1 MCCIR
6 SRLFP
11 QPRQP
16 RSTALTGSP
25 SRRTAISLLALAAA
39 LLIALHSPATADEK
53 VTRTELPR
61 LTELPIP
68 EADALLRADADD
80 KEFDWVVIKAANE
93 ADRRVAVVNPI
104 FPRPETLAKQEA
116 EYKKLEASRP
126 QNPKE
131 REARATRLK
140 SLKKLIFT
148 LPGDLTEYAVP
159 VEQVDQI
166 LYFEDLML
174 LRVDKLL
181 EINDFRTAYELLLRV
196 ETEIPNWDKATPRF
210 ERLLMVEAA
219 QRAQNGEIY
228 AALALLDEVFQRNN
242 NNPELPD
249 RVAAIVGPMID
260 TALAAEDFRKTRYL
274 IGRIQKLFPQHPLVQ
289 ATSNRLLQASTA
301 LLDQATTEFTARHF
315 ATAAELARRAEL
327 VWPTE
332 GNSRAAYTQYFA
344 RHQIL
349 RAGINEFNGQSI
361 HPAPLESRERLTEL
375 VHASLFEP
383 SSADELTYF
392 RSGFFEIWDPADL
405 GREVLFTLRE
415 TRPAWQTQPLFSA
428 ASVAD
433 AIGHRID
440 PQSPLYDTRLAS
452 FVSEVA
458 VRSPSQLRIRFSRV
472 PLSIE
477 SLLRFPVTS
486 TARNPSTSPDTPPA
500 TADNTPPTT
509 PTPETATPDNQPP
522 TNPPVVVSTRFLP
535 SLQTPQESRWVR
547 AIPEPDGFDA
557 GKYHIAEIQER
568 HFTER
573 SNMIQAFIRG
583 DIDCI
588 PRLLPWE
595 IDSFKASTHQ
605 VVPYALPMTHV
616 IVFNPLSERI
626 TNAQMR
632 RALSFAVNRDGILR
646 STVLRDPAARHGRP
660 TSAAWHLAS
669 YATEP
674 RQKPPAFNLR
684 LAYALRFA
692 AESQLKIAELT
703 KLTDAA
709 RAQAAKDKINF
720 DSEVFR
726 KNTKVDYIKL
736 PRLRFVVEPDPI
748 SVAAA
753 ERIVTYWQK
762 IGFEVDVIKADR
774 EGQPL
779 ADSEWDL
786 CYRTLRMEEPL
797 LELWPVLT
805 NDPTLDMKRLQLFPD
820 WMRQELVGLDYAASF
835 VDAQEKL
842 FRIHNHIAA
851 QAFLIPLWEVDEYA
865 AFRKNVAGLP
875 PKLMSTYHNV
885 ERWIIRP

>member
-1 MCCIR
+1 MFCMLSPNHFSITRFR
-6 SRLFP
+6 SGRSEVGP
-11 QPRQP
+11 QCGPA
-16 RSTALTGSP
+16 SG
-25 SRRTAISLLALAAA
+25 ILALAIA
-39 LLIALHSPATADEK
+39 LLISLCSHAAADEK

-61 LTELPIP
+61 LSELPIP
-68 EADALLRADADD
+68 EAEALLRADADD

-93 ADRRVAVVNPI
+93 ADRRVAVVNPL
-104 FPRPETLAKQEA
+104 FPRPDTLAKQEA

-126 QNPKE
+126 QNAKE
-131 REARATRLK
+131 RETRANRLK

-148 LPGDLTEYAVP
+148 LPGDLTEYALP

-166 LYFEDLML
+166 MYFEDLML

-196 ETEIPNWDKATPRF
+196 ETEIPGWDKSTPRF

-219 QRAQNGEIY
+219 QRAQAGEIY
-228 AALALLDEVFQRNN
+228 AALAMLDEVHQRNN

-249 RVAAIVGPMID
+249 RMGAIVGPMID
-260 TALAAEDFRKTRYL
+260 AAIAAADFRKTRYL

-289 ATSNRLLQASTA
+289 ATTNRLLQSSTT
-301 LLDQATTEFTARHF
+301 LLEQATTEFNARNF
-315 ATAAELARRAEL
+315 SAAAELARRAEL

-344 RHQIL
+344 RHQTL
-349 RAGINEFNGQSI
+349 RLGINEFSGQSI
-361 HPAPLESRERLTEL
+361 HPAPLESRERLKEL
-375 VHASLFEP
+375 VEASLFEP

-415 TRPAWQTQPLFSA
+415 TRPSWQTQPLFTA

-440 PQSPLYDTRLAS
+440 PQSPLFDTRLAS

-486 TARNPSTSPDTPPA
+486 TAREAAQSPENPNATAQDPPAATPPPA
-500 TADNTPPTT
+500 EAN
-509 PTPETATPDNQPP
+509 
-522 TNPPVVVSTRFLP
+522 PVVVSTRFV
-535 SLQTPQESRWVR
+535 QTTSTPEESRWVR

-557 GKYHIAEIQER
+557 GKYHIAEIHER
-568 HFTER
+568 RFADR
-573 SNMIQAFIRG
+573 ANMIQAFIRG

-588 PRLLPWE
+588 PHLLPWE
-595 IDSFKASTHQ
+595 IESFKASTHQ
-605 VVPYALPMTHV
+605 VVPYALPITHV
-616 IVFNPLSERI
+616 IVFNPLSDRI
-626 TNAQMR
+626 TNAQLR

-646 STVLRDPAARHGRP
+646 STVLRDPEARHGRP
-660 TSAAWHLAS
+660 TSAAWHLSS

-709 RAQAAKDKINF
+709 RAQATKDKVNF

-736 PRLRFVVEPDPI
+736 PRLRFVIEPDTI
-748 SVAAA
+748 SIAAA
-753 ERIVTYWQK
+753 ERIVAYWQK
-762 IGFEVDVIKADR
+762 IGFEIDLIKGDR

-779 ADSEWDL
+779 ADTEWDL
-786 CYRTLRMEEPL
+786 CYRQLRMEEPL

-851 QAFLIPLWEVDEYA
+851 QAFLIPLWEVDDYA
-865 AFRKNVAGLP
+865 AFRKNVSGLP

>member
-1 MCCIR
+1 MFCMR
-6 SRLFP
+6 SPFDMVR
-11 QPRQP
+11 RAP
-16 RSTALTGSP
+16 RSGSLADRSLRGSAP
-25 SRRTAISLLALAAA
+25 RTLALVAA
-39 LLIALHSPATADEK
+39 LLICLTGLAPADEK
-53 VTRTELPR
+53 VARTELPK
-61 LTELPIP
+61 LSELPIP
-68 EADALLRADADD
+68 EAEALLRADADD

-93 ADRRVAVVNPI
+93 TDRRVAVVNPL
-104 FPRPETLAKQEA
+104 FPRPDTLAKQEA

-126 QNPKE
+126 QNAKE
-131 REARATRLK
+131 RETRAARLK

-148 LPGDLTEYAVP
+148 LPGDLTEYAIP

-166 LYFEDLML
+166 MYFEDLML

-196 ETEIPNWDKATPRF
+196 ETEIPNWDKSTPRF

-219 QRAQNGEIY
+219 QRAQAGEIY

-242 NNPELPD
+242 SNPELPD
-249 RVAAIVGPMID
+249 RMGAIVGPMID
-260 TALAAEDFRKTRYL
+260 AALAAEDFRKTRYL
-274 IGRIQKLFPQHPLVQ
+274 IGRVQKLFPQHPLVQ
-289 ATSNRLLQASTA
+289 ATSNRMLQTSTA
-301 LLDQATTEFTARHF
+301 LLEQAATEFAARHF
-315 ATAAELARRAEL
+315 SAAAELARRAEL

-349 RAGINEFNGQSI
+349 RMGINEFAGQGI
-361 HPAPLESRERLTEL
+361 HPAPLESRERLREL
-375 VHASLFEP
+375 VEASLFEP

-415 TRPAWQTQPLFSA
+415 TRPAWQSQPLFTA
-428 ASVAD
+428 ASIAD

-486 TARNPSTSPDTPPA
+486 TARNTSNTAENTTTPA
-500 TADNTPPTT
+500 ADNSTT
-509 PTPETATPDNQPP
+509 PDSEAPAQASTAQ
-522 TNPPVVVSTRFLP
+522 PVVVSTRFV
-535 SLQTPQESRWVR
+535 QTASNDQESRWVR

-568 HFTER
+568 RFADR

-588 PRLLPWE
+588 PHLLPWE
-595 IDSFKASTHQ
+595 IESFKASSHQ

-616 IVFNPLSERI
+616 IVFNPLSDRI
-626 TNAQMR
+626 TNAQLR

-646 STVLRDPAARHGRP
+646 STVLRDPEARHGRP
-660 TSAAWHLAS
+660 TSAAWNLSS

-703 KLTDAA
+703 KLTEAA

-736 PRLRFVVEPDPI
+736 PRLRFVVEPDTV
-748 SVAAA
+748 STAAA

-762 IGFEVDVIKADR
+762 IGFEIDVIKGDR

-779 ADSEWDL
+779 PDTEWDL
-786 CYRTLRMEEPL
+786 CYRQLRMEEPL

-851 QAFLIPLWEVDEYA
+851 QAFLIPLWEVDDYA
-865 AFRKNVAGLP
+865 VFRKNVSGLP

-885 ERWIIRP
+885 ERWI

>member
-1 MCCIR
+1 MCCT
-6 SRLFP
+6 RLLCIPFL
-11 QPRQP
+11 RGP
-16 RSTALTGSP
+16 RSAGYSGSP
-25 SRRTAISLLALAAA
+25 ARRTAFSLLAFAAA
-39 LLIALHSPATADEK
+39 LFCTLSGLATADEK

-61 LTELPIP
+61 LSELAIP
-68 EADALLRADADD
+68 EAEALLRADADD
-80 KEFDWVVIKAANE
+80 KEFDWVVIRATNE
-93 ADRRVAVVNPI
+93 ADRRVAVVNPV
-104 FPRPETLAKQEA
+104 FPRPDTLARQEA

-166 LYFEDLML
+166 MYFEDLML

-219 QRAQNGEIY
+219 QRAQSGEIY
-228 AALALLDEVFQRNN
+228 AALALLDEVFQRNK

-249 RVAAIVGPMID
+249 RMGAIVGPMID

-289 ATSNRLLQASTA
+289 ATTSRLLQASTA
-301 LLDQATTEFTARHF
+301 LLEQATTEFAARNF

-327 VWPTE
+327 IWPTE

-349 RAGINEFNGQSI
+349 RVGINEFAGKSI
-361 HPAPLESRERLTEL
+361 YPAPIESRERLNEL

-392 RSGFFEIWDPADL
+392 RSGFFENWDPADL

-415 TRPAWQTQPLFSA
+415 TRPAWQSQPLFTA

-433 AIGHRID
+433 AISHRID
-440 PQSPLYDTRLAS
+440 PRSPLFDTRLAS

-458 VRSPSQLRIRFSRV
+458 VRSPAQLRIRFSRV

-486 TARNPSTSPDTPPA
+486 TARTPDSEPETPAARTPDSSDQPA
-500 TADNTPPTT
+500 TA
-509 PTPETATPDNQPP
+509 E
-522 TNPPVVVSTRFLP
+522 PVVVSTRFLQ
-535 SLQTPQESRWVR
+535 SATSPQESRWVR

-557 GKYHIAEIQER
+557 GKYHIAEIHER
-568 HFTER
+568 HFADR

-588 PRLLPWE
+588 PHLLPWE
-595 IDSFKASTHQ
+595 IESFKASTHQ
-605 VVPYALPMTHV
+605 VVPYALPMTHI
-616 IVFNPLSERI
+616 IVFNPLSDRI

-646 STVLRDPAARHGRP
+646 STVLRDPAARYGRP

-674 RQKPPAFNLR
+674 RQQPPAFNLR

-703 KLTDAA
+703 KLTEAA
-709 RAQAAKDKINF
+709 RAQATKDKINF
-720 DSEVFR
+720 DSETFR

-736 PRLRFVVEPDPI
+736 PRLRFVVDPDPI
-748 SVAAA
+748 SNAAA

-762 IGFEVDVIKADR
+762 IGFEVDVIKSDR
-774 EGQPL
+774 E
-779 ADSEWDL
+779 
-786 CYRTLRMEEPL
+786 
-797 LELWPVLT
+797 
-805 NDPTLDMKRLQLFPD
+805 
-820 WMRQELVGLDYAASF
+820 
-835 VDAQEKL
+835 
-842 FRIHNHIAA
+842 
-851 QAFLIPLWEVDEYA
+851 
-865 AFRKNVAGLP
+865 
-875 PKLMSTYHNV
+875 
-885 ERWIIRP
+885 

>member
-1 MCCIR
+1 MFCNL
-6 SRLFP
+6 SAFH
-11 QPRQP
+11 
-16 RSTALTGSP
+16 RSTANPRSAHSKVGPQRGSA
-25 SRRTAISLLALAAA
+25 SGILAITTA
-39 LLIALHSPATADEK
+39 LLICLCSHATADEK

-61 LTELPIP
+61 LSELPIP
-68 EADALLRADADD
+68 EADALLRADASD

-93 ADRRVAVVNPI
+93 ADRRVAVVNPL
-104 FPRPETLAKQEA
+104 FPRPETLARQEA

-126 QNPKE
+126 QNAKE
-131 REARATRLK
+131 RETRANRLK
-140 SLKKLIFT
+140 SLKKLVFT
-148 LPGDLTEYAVP
+148 LPGDLTEYALP
-159 VEQVDQI
+159 VEQVEQI
-166 LYFEDLML
+166 MYFEDLML

-196 ETEIPNWDKATPRF
+196 ETEIPGWDKSTPRF

-219 QRAQNGEIY
+219 QRAQAGEIY
-228 AALALLDEVFQRNN
+228 AALAMLDEVHQRNN
-242 NNPELPD
+242 SNPELPD
-249 RVAAIVGPMID
+249 RMGAIVGPMID
-260 TALAAEDFRKTRYL
+260 TAVAAEDFRKTRYL

-289 ATSNRLLQASTA
+289 ATSNRLLQSSTA
-301 LLDQATTEFTARHF
+301 LLEQATTEFNARHF
-315 ATAAELARRAEL
+315 SAAAELARRAEL
-327 VWPTE
+327 IWPTE

-344 RHQIL
+344 RHQTL
-349 RAGINEFNGQSI
+349 RMGINEFTGQSI
-361 HPAPLESRERLTEL
+361 HPAPLESRERLKEL
-375 VHASLFEP
+375 VEASLFEP

-415 TRPAWQTQPLFSA
+415 TRPSWQTQPLFTA

-440 PQSPLYDTRLAS
+440 PQNPLFDTRLAS

-486 TARNPSTSPDTPPA
+486 TARDAAQNSSTTDASPSEPPA
-500 TADNTPPTT
+500 PTT
-509 PTPETATPDNQPP
+509 PSAETKPA
-522 TNPPVVVSTRFLP
+522 VVSTRFV
-535 SLQTPQESRWVR
+535 QTAATTDESRWVR

-557 GKYHIAEIQER
+557 GKYHIAEIHER
-568 HFTER
+568 RFADR

-588 PRLLPWE
+588 PHLLPWE
-595 IDSFKASTHQ
+595 IESFKASTHQ
-605 VVPYALPMTHV
+605 VVPYALPLTHV
-616 IVFNPLSERI
+616 IVFNPLSDRI
-626 TNAQMR
+626 TNAQLR

-646 STVLRDPAARHGRP
+646 STVLRDPEARHGRP
-660 TSAAWHLAS
+660 TSAAWHLSS

-674 RQKPPAFNLR
+674 RQKPPAFNLK

-709 RAQAAKDKINF
+709 RAQATKDKVNF

-736 PRLRFVVEPDPI
+736 PRLRFVVEPDTI
-748 SVAAA
+748 STAAA
-753 ERIVTYWQK
+753 DRIVTYWQK
-762 IGFEVDVIKADR
+762 IGFEIDVIKGDR

-779 ADSEWDL
+779 ADTEWDI
-786 CYRTLRMEEPL
+786 CYRQLRMEEPL

-851 QAFLIPLWEVDEYA
+851 QAFLIPLWEVDDYA
-865 AFRKNVAGLP
+865 VFRKNVSGLP

>member
-1 MCCIR
+1 MFCKLSTIHR
-6 SRLFP
+6 SLTCSRSAHPTVGP
-11 QPRQP
+11 QRGSAT
-16 RSTALTGSP
+16 RILALITALLFCLGS
-25 SRRTAISLLALAAA
+25 
-39 LLIALHSPATADEK
+39 HATADEK

-61 LTELPIP
+61 LSELPIP
-68 EADALLRADADD
+68 EAEALLRADASD

-93 ADRRVAVVNPI
+93 NDRRVAVVNPL

-126 QNPKE
+126 QNAKE
-131 REARATRLK
+131 RETRANRLK

-148 LPGDLTEYAVP
+148 LPGDLTEYALP

-166 LYFEDLML
+166 MYFEDLML

-196 ETEIPNWDKATPRF
+196 ETEIPGWDKSTPRF

-219 QRAQNGEIY
+219 QRAQAGEIY
-228 AALALLDEVFQRNN
+228 AALAMLDEVHQRNN

-249 RVAAIVGPMID
+249 RMGAIVGPMID
-260 TALAAEDFRKTRYL
+260 AAIAAADFRKTRYL

-289 ATSNRLLQASTA
+289 ATTNRLLQSSTT
-301 LLDQATTEFTARHF
+301 LLEQATTEFNARNF
-315 ATAAELARRAEL
+315 SAAAELARRAEL

-344 RHQIL
+344 RHQTL
-349 RAGINEFNGQSI
+349 RLGINEFSGQSI
-361 HPAPLESRERLTEL
+361 HPAPLESRERLKEL
-375 VHASLFEP
+375 VEAALFEP

-415 TRPAWQTQPLFSA
+415 TRPSWQTQPLFTA

-440 PQSPLYDTRLAS
+440 PKSPLFDTRLAS

-486 TARNPSTSPDTPPA
+486 TARDNTQTPDSSNSASATPPPAQPA
-500 TADNTPPTT
+500 TVT
-509 PTPETATPDNQPP
+509 QPL
-522 TNPPVVVSTRFLP
+522 VVSTRFV
-535 SLQTPQESRWVR
+535 QTESTAEESRWVR

-557 GKYHIAEIQER
+557 GKYHIAEIHER
-568 HFTER
+568 RFADR

-588 PRLLPWE
+588 PHLLPWE
-595 IDSFKASTHQ
+595 IESFKASTHQ

-616 IVFNPLSERI
+616 IVFNPLSDRI
-626 TNAQMR
+626 TNAQLR

-646 STVLRDPAARHGRP
+646 STVLRDPEARHGRP
-660 TSAAWHLAS
+660 TSAAWHLSS

-674 RQKPPAFNLR
+674 RQKPPAFNLK

-709 RAQAAKDKINF
+709 RAQATKDKVNF

-736 PRLRFVVEPDPI
+736 PRLRFVIEPDTI
-748 SVAAA
+748 STAAA

-762 IGFEVDVIKADR
+762 IGFEIDVIKGDR

-779 ADSEWDL
+779 ADTEWDL
-786 CYRTLRMEEPL
+786 CYRQLRMEEPL

-851 QAFLIPLWEVDEYA
+851 QAFLIPLWEVDDYA
-865 AFRKNVAGLP
+865 VFRKNVSGLP

>member
-1 MCCIR
+1 MFCMR
-6 SRLFP
+6 SPFDMVR
-11 QPRQP
+11 RAP
-16 RSTALTGSP
+16 RSGSLADRSLRGSAP
-25 SRRTAISLLALAAA
+25 RTLALVAA
-39 LLIALHSPATADEK
+39 LLICLTGLAPADEK
-53 VTRTELPR
+53 VARTELPK
-61 LTELPIP
+61 LSELPIP
-68 EADALLRADADD
+68 EAEALLRADADD

-93 ADRRVAVVNPI
+93 TDRRVAVVNPL
-104 FPRPETLAKQEA
+104 FPRPDTLAKQEA

-126 QNPKE
+126 QNAKE
-131 REARATRLK
+131 RETRAARLK

-148 LPGDLTEYAVP
+148 LPGDLTEYAIP

-166 LYFEDLML
+166 MYFEDLML

-196 ETEIPNWDKATPRF
+196 ETEIPNWDKSTPRF

-219 QRAQNGEIY
+219 QRAQAGEIY

-242 NNPELPD
+242 SNPELPD
-249 RVAAIVGPMID
+249 RMGAIVGPMID
-260 TALAAEDFRKTRYL
+260 AALAAEDFRKTRYL
-274 IGRIQKLFPQHPLVQ
+274 IGRVQKLFPQHPLVQ
-289 ATSNRLLQASTA
+289 ATSNRMLQTSTA
-301 LLDQATTEFTARHF
+301 LLEQAATEFAARHF
-315 ATAAELARRAEL
+315 SAAAELARRAEL

-349 RAGINEFNGQSI
+349 RMGINEFAGQGI
-361 HPAPLESRERLTEL
+361 HPAPLESRERLREL
-375 VHASLFEP
+375 VEASLFEP

-415 TRPAWQTQPLFSA
+415 TRPAWQSQPLFTA
-428 ASVAD
+428 ASIAD

-486 TARNPSTSPDTPPA
+486 TARNTSNTAENTTTPA
-500 TADNTPPTT
+500 ADNSTT
-509 PTPETATPDNQPP
+509 PDSEAPAQASTAQ
-522 TNPPVVVSTRFLP
+522 PVVVSTRFV
-535 SLQTPQESRWVR
+535 QTASNDQESRWVR

-568 HFTER
+568 RFADR

-588 PRLLPWE
+588 PHLLPWE
-595 IDSFKASTHQ
+595 IESFKASSHQ

-616 IVFNPLSERI
+616 IVFNPLSDRI
-626 TNAQMR
+626 TNAQLR

-646 STVLRDPAARHGRP
+646 STVLRDPEARHGRP
-660 TSAAWHLAS
+660 TSAAWNLSS

-703 KLTDAA
+703 KLTEAA

-736 PRLRFVVEPDPI
+736 PRLRFVVEPDTV
-748 SVAAA
+748 STAAA

-762 IGFEVDVIKADR
+762 IGFEIDVIKGDR

-779 ADSEWDL
+779 PDTEWDL
-786 CYRTLRMEEPL
+786 CYRQLRMEEPL

-851 QAFLIPLWEVDEYA
+851 QAFLIPLWEVDDYA
-865 AFRKNVAGLP
+865 VFRKNVSGLP

>member
-1 MCCIR
+1 MFCMR
-6 SRLFP
+6 SPFDMVR
-11 QPRQP
+11 RAP
-16 RSTALTGSP
+16 RSGSLADRSLRGSAP
-25 SRRTAISLLALAAA
+25 RTLALVAA
-39 LLIALHSPATADEK
+39 LLICLTGLAPADEK
-53 VTRTELPR
+53 VARTELPK
-61 LTELPIP
+61 LSELPIP
-68 EADALLRADADD
+68 EAEALLRADADD

-93 ADRRVAVVNPI
+93 TDRRVAVVNPL
-104 FPRPETLAKQEA
+104 FPRPDTLAKQEA

-126 QNPKE
+126 QNAKE
-131 REARATRLK
+131 RETRAARLK

-148 LPGDLTEYAVP
+148 LPGDLTEYAIP

-166 LYFEDLML
+166 MYFEDLML

-196 ETEIPNWDKATPRF
+196 ETEIPNWDKSTPRF

-219 QRAQNGEIY
+219 QRAQAGEIY

-242 NNPELPD
+242 SNPELPD
-249 RVAAIVGPMID
+249 RMGAIVGPMID
-260 TALAAEDFRKTRYL
+260 AALAAEDFRKTRYL
-274 IGRIQKLFPQHPLVQ
+274 IGRVQKLFPQHPLVQ
-289 ATSNRLLQASTA
+289 ATSNRMLQTSTA
-301 LLDQATTEFTARHF
+301 LLEQAATEFAARHF
-315 ATAAELARRAEL
+315 SAAAELARRAEL

-349 RAGINEFNGQSI
+349 RMGINEFAGQGI
-361 HPAPLESRERLTEL
+361 HPAPLESRERLREL
-375 VHASLFEP
+375 VEASLFEP

-415 TRPAWQTQPLFSA
+415 TRPAWQSQPLFTA
-428 ASVAD
+428 ASIAD

-486 TARNPSTSPDTPPA
+486 TARNTSNTAENTTTPA
-500 TADNTPPTT
+500 ADNSTT
-509 PTPETATPDNQPP
+509 PDSEAPAQASPAQ
-522 TNPPVVVSTRFLP
+522 PVVVSTRFV
-535 SLQTPQESRWVR
+535 QTASNDQESRWVR

-568 HFTER
+568 RFADR

-588 PRLLPWE
+588 PHLLPWE
-595 IDSFKASTHQ
+595 IESFKASSHQ

-616 IVFNPLSERI
+616 IVFNPLSDRI
-626 TNAQMR
+626 TNAQLR

-646 STVLRDPAARHGRP
+646 STVLRDPEARHGRP
-660 TSAAWHLAS
+660 TSAAWNLSS

-703 KLTDAA
+703 KLTEAA

-736 PRLRFVVEPDPI
+736 PRLRFVVEPDTV
-748 SVAAA
+748 STAAA

-762 IGFEVDVIKADR
+762 IGFEIDVIKGDR

-779 ADSEWDL
+779 PDTEWDL
-786 CYRTLRMEEPL
+786 CYRQLRMEEPL

-851 QAFLIPLWEVDEYA
+851 QAFLIPLWEVDDYA
-865 AFRKNVAGLP
+865 VFRKNVSGLP

>member
-1 MCCIR
+1 MSGQSPCRKRSLFNSTLRCC
-6 SRLFP
+6 
-11 QPRQP
+11 RQ
-16 RSTALTGSP
+16 
-25 SRRTAISLLALAAA
+25 IAA
-39 LLIALHSPATADEK
+39 LLVLLLVCLQTLASADEK

-61 LTELPIP
+61 LSELPIP

-80 KEFDWVVIKAANE
+80 KEFDWVVLKATDD

-104 FPRPETLAKQEA
+104 FPRPDTLAKQDA
-116 EYKKLEASRP
+116 EYKKLENSRP
-126 QNPKE
+126 QNAKE
-131 REARATRLK
+131 REQRATRLK
-140 SLKKLIFT
+140 SLKRLIFT

-181 EINDFRTAYELLLRV
+181 EANDFRTAYELLLRV
-196 ETEIPNWDKATPRF
+196 ETEIPSWDKSIPRF

-219 QRAQNGEIY
+219 QRAESGEIY
-228 AALALLDEVFQRNN
+228 AALALLEEVFQRNN
-242 NNPELPD
+242 KNPELPD
-249 RVAAIVGPMID
+249 RVGAIVSPMID
-260 TALAAEDFRKTRYL
+260 AAINAEDFRKAHYL
-274 IGRIQKLFPQHPLVQ
+274 IDRIKKLFPEHPTAL
-289 ATSNRLLQASTA
+289 AAKNKLLQSSTA
-301 LLDQATTEFTARHF
+301 LLDTAAADFSARRF
-315 ATAAELARRAEL
+315 SNAAELARRAEL
-327 VWPTE
+327 IWPTE

-344 RHQIL
+344 RHQTL
-349 RAGINEFNGQSI
+349 RVGINEFSGQGV
-361 HPAPLESRERLTEL
+361 HPAPLEFRERLREL
-375 VHASLFEP
+375 VEADLFEP

-392 RSGFFEIWDPADL
+392 RSGFFEIWDPTDL
-405 GREVLFTLRE
+405 GREVVFTLRE
-415 TRPAWQTQPLFSA
+415 TRPAWQSQPLFSA

-433 AIGHRID
+433 AIGHRINVE
-440 PQSPLYDTRLAS
+440 SPLYNSRLAS
-452 FVSEVA
+452 FISEVS

-486 TARNPSTSPDTPPA
+486 NSAPAPATEPTINPQAAPGTTATATATTATDSAAPA
-500 TADNTPPTT
+500 TAPQPNT
-509 PTPETATPDNQPP
+509 
-522 TNPPVVVSTRFLP
+522 PVVVSTRFK
-535 SLQTPQESRWVR
+535 QTVATELDTRWERTV
-547 AIPEPDGFDA
+547 PEPDGFDS
-557 GKYHIAEIQER
+557 GKYHVAEIHER
-568 HFTER
+568 RFADR

-588 PRLLPWE
+588 PHLLPTE
-595 IDSFKASTHQ
+595 IDSFKASSHQ
-605 VVPYALPMTHV
+605 VIPYALPMTHV

-626 TNAQMR
+626 TNAQLR

-646 STVLRDPAARHGRP
+646 STVLQDTEARHGRP
-660 TSAAWHLAS
+660 TSAAWNLRS

-674 RQKPPAFNLR
+674 RQQPPAFNLR

-709 RAQAAKDKINF
+709 RAEASKNKINF
-720 DSEVFR
+720 DSEDFR
-726 KNTKVDYIKL
+726 KKTKVDYIKL
-736 PRLRFVVEPDPI
+736 PRLRFVVEPDPVA
-748 SVAAA
+748 SAAA
-753 ERIVTYWQK
+753 QRIITYWQK
-762 IGFEVDVIKADR
+762 IGFEIDVIPGDR
-774 EGQPL
+774 PGQPL
-779 ADSEWDL
+779 PDSDWDL
-786 CYRTLRMEEPL
+786 CYRQVRMEEPL
-797 LELWPVLT
+797 FELWPVLT

-851 QAFLIPLWEVDEYA
+851 QAFLIPLWEVDDYA
-865 AFRKNVAGLP
+865 VFRKNVSGIP

>member
-1 MCCIR
+1 MFCTRFLFNLSLSLSR
-6 SRLFP
+6 SGGLP
-11 QPRQP
+11 CSPR
-16 RSTALTGSP
+16 RGTAVGV
-25 SRRTAISLLALAAA
+25 LALVAA
-39 LLIALHSPATADEK
+39 LINCLCNPAAADEK
-53 VTRTELPR
+53 VTRTELPK

-68 EADALLRADADD
+68 EAEALLRADADD
-80 KEFDWVVIKAANE
+80 KEFDWVIIKAANE

-104 FPRPETLAKQEA
+104 FPRPDTLAKQDA

-126 QNPKE
+126 QNAKE
-131 REARATRLK
+131 RETRAARLK

-166 LYFEDLML
+166 MYFEDLML

-196 ETEIPNWDKATPRF
+196 ETEIPGWDKSTPRF

-219 QRAQNGEIY
+219 ERAQAGEIY
-228 AALALLDEVFQRNN
+228 AALAMLDEVFQRNSK
-242 NNPELPD
+242 NPELPD
-249 RVAAIVGPMID
+249 RMGAIVGPMID
-260 TALAAEDFRKTRYL
+260 AAVAAEDFRKTRYL

-289 ATSNRLLQASTA
+289 ATSSRLLQSSTT
-301 LLDQATTEFTARHF
+301 LLEQATSEFAARKF
-315 ATAAELARRAEL
+315 ASAAELARRAEL

-349 RAGINEFNGQSI
+349 RVGINEFNGQSI
-361 HPAPLESRERLTEL
+361 HPAPLESRERLKEI
-375 VHASLFEP
+375 VQASLFEP

-415 TRPAWQTQPLFSA
+415 TRPAWQSQQLFTA
-428 ASVAD
+428 AAVAD

-440 PQSPLYDTRLAS
+440 PQNPLYDTRLAS

-486 TARNPSTSPDTPPA
+486 TARNDVPPADAATDAAATQTSP
-500 TADNTPPTT
+500 
-509 PTPETATPDNQPP
+509 ATPNTASPDAPSAPSQ
-522 TNPPVVVSTRFLP
+522 PVVVSTRFV
-535 SLQTPQESRWVR
+535 QTAANAQESRWVR

-568 HFTER
+568 HFADR
-573 SNMIQAFIRG
+573 ANMIQAFIRG

-588 PRLLPWE
+588 PHLLPWE
-595 IDSFKASTHQ
+595 IESFKASSHQ
-605 VVPYALPMTHV
+605 VLPYALPMTHV
-616 IVFNPLSERI
+616 IVFNPLSDRI

-646 STVLRDPAARHGRP
+646 STILRDPEARHGRP

-703 KLTDAA
+703 KLTEAA
-709 RAQAAKDKINF
+709 RAQATKDKINF

-736 PRLRFVVEPDPI
+736 PRLRFVVEPDPL
-748 SVAAA
+748 STAAA

-762 IGFEVDVIKADR
+762 IGFEVDVIKSDR

-779 ADSEWDL
+779 ADTEWDL
-786 CYRTLRMEEPL
+786 CYRQLRMEEPL

-851 QAFLIPLWEVDEYA
+851 QAFLIPLWEVDDYA
-865 AFRKNVAGLP
+865 VFRKNVFGLP